1 MPLKGL
7 AQRETKQYGV
17 MKKNELLLAFQ
28 PHLPQPQIPKKE
40 SIVPLNGPGLCV
52 LHPGENCSGRIR
64 FGDKEGGLES
74 IRLMH

>member
-1 MPLKGL
+1 MLLKGL

-52 LHPGENCSGRIR
+52 LPPVKIAL
-64 FGDKEGGLES
+64 GDKEDGLES